1 MRTPRRGS
9 SGWEI
14 SSVDGGVLDFH
25 RRTRPVDFHRRTRP
39 VDFHRRTRPVDFHR
53 GTQAEDSQTE
63 TPATPGRGGAVL
75 DMRLTSACNQQGEVE
90 FYCKPKRYL
99 E

>member
-1 MRTPRRGS
+1 VRTPRRGS

-14 SSVDGGVLDFH
+14 SIVDGGVLDFY
-25 RRTRPVDFHRRTRP
+25 
-39 VDFHRRTRPVDFHR
+39 RRTRPVDFHR
-53 GTQAEDSQTE
+53 GTQAKDSQTE

-75 DMRLTSACNQQGEVE
+75 DMRLTSACNQRGEVE